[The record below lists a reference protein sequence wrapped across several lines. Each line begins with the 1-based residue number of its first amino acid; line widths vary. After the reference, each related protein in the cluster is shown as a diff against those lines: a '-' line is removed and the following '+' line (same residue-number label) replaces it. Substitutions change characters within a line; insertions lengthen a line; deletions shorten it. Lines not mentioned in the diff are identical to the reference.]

1 MAAITASMVAELR
14 AKTDAPMM
22 ECKKALT
29 EADGDMAK
37 AEELLR
43 VKLGTKA
50 GKAASRVTAEG
61 VVAAS
66 ISGNL
71 GALIEVNSETDFVS
85 KNDSFIAMANAAAKL
100 VAEHNPANIE
110 ALGQLAYEQDGFGPT
125 LEDACNVLGVK
136 TTDDATTIKRAYRKL
151 MSEHHPD
158 KLVAKGL
165 PPEMMEM
172 AKQKA
177 QEIQKSY
184 ELIKDQKGF
193 K

>member
-1 MAAITASMVAELR
+1 GGGWQQAQR
-14 AKTDAPMM
+14 
-22 ECKKALT
+22 
-29 EADGDMAK
+29 
-37 AEELLR
+37 
-43 VKLGTKA
+43 
-50 GKAASRVTAEG
+50 
-61 VVAAS
+61 
-66 ISGNL
+66 
-71 GALIEVNSETDFVS
+71 
-85 KNDSFIAMANAAAKL
+85 
-100 VAEHNPANIE
+100 
-110 ALGQLAYEQDGFGPT
+110 GPT

-177 QEIQKSY
+177 QEIQKAY
-184 ELIKDQKGF
+184 ELIKEQKGF